1 MIFQAQEVTRVKKGR
16 HGSKKNPSQEEIIP
30 DFPQLVFIPPSVA
43 VATPPNNQS
52 QQSPE
57 TLSRQPLSDPLT
69 ILADSAQAQ
78 SSSLAKDLS
87 SQIITTSSASVSFSA
102 PNTEEILT
110 SDTVFPIICSALE
123 EGRNSSDPRKAEVF
137 KLLSM
142 FVAPAKVANV
152 AQLEEQTKHLA
163 ENVAQLEE

>member
-1 MIFQAQEVTRVKKGR
+1 M
-16 HGSKKNPSQEEIIP
+16 
-30 DFPQLVFIPPSVA
+30 
-43 VATPPNNQS
+43 
-52 QQSPE
+52 
-57 TLSRQPLSDPLT
+57 
-69 ILADSAQAQ
+69 ADSAQAQ

-152 AQLEEQTKHLA
+152 AQLEEQNKHLA
-163 ENVAQLEE
+163 EKVAQLEEQKKHLADNLENTTIDRNLLAKRNESLNGMYALP